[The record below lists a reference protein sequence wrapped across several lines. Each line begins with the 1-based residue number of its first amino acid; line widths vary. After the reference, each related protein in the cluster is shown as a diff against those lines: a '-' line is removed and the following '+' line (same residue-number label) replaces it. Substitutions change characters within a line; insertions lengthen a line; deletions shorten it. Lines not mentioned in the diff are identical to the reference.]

1 MGIFNISCFTSDR
14 VAAAKIPFSAQHNF
28 VNLCDFFSPLSSS
41 QDLSSTQDAERE
53 RVFLVCQIIRVGR
66 MHLKD
71 VESKKQARGM
81 RRPFGV
87 AAIELTELF
96 RGGAD
101 SDEEKQSFIPFL
113 Q

>member
-1 MGIFNISCFTSDR
+1 MILVKSRIRKCVFKTCPLKLATLLGER
-14 VAAAKIPFSAQHNF
+14 
-28 VNLCDFFSPLSSS
+28 NLTVTF
-41 QDLSSTQDAERE
+41 QDLSSTHDAERE

-66 MHLKD
+66 MDLKD
-71 VESKKQARGM
+71 VESKKQAKGM

-96 RGGAD
+96 RGDSD

>member
-1 MGIFNISCFTSDR
+1 MYLFG
-14 VAAAKIPFSAQHNF
+14 
-28 VNLCDFFSPLSSS
+28 L

-66 MHLKD
+66 MDLKE
-71 VESKKQARGM
+71 VESKKQAKGM

-113 Q
+113 QWVNNCTPAG

>member
-1 MGIFNISCFTSDR
+1 MCNFCGLIFTF
-14 VAAAKIPFSAQHNF
+14 
-28 VNLCDFFSPLSSS
+28 
-41 QDLSSTQDAERE
+41 QDLSSTHDAERE

-66 MHLKD
+66 MDLKD
-71 VESKKQARGM
+71 IESKKQAKGM

-87 AAIELTELF
+87 AAIELTDVF
-96 RGGAD
+96 RGGTD

>member
-1 MGIFNISCFTSDR
+1 MSF
-14 VAAAKIPFSAQHNF
+14 A
-28 VNLCDFFSPLSSS
+28 L
-41 QDLSSTQDAERE
+41 QDLSSTHDAERE

-66 MHLKD
+66 MDLKD
-71 VESKKQARGM
+71 VDSKKQAKGM

-87 AAIELTELF
+87 AAVELTDLF
-96 RGGAD
+96 RSGAD